1 MYILKIAI
9 LLGIASIGIFSEW
22 LLRRKLDVNG
32 KMFTYSTVN
41 NFHKMVNRLLLLFS
55 FIISLLVDF
64 KEIKFISF
72 INVWFFYLIIQ
83 TFFQTYM
90 QWKYQ
95 KGKKEYIISLAF
107 FPCILITFISLK
119 LLLN

>member
-9 LLGIASIGIFSEW
+9 LLGIASIGIFFDW

-83 TFFQTYM
+83 TFFQAYM

-95 KGKKEYIISLAF
+95 KEKKEYIISLAF